1 MCGTNRFAPYNRTT
15 LQHGRSL
22 VKPSP
27 LEAKANALERE
38 IKAMKQKL
46 DRLLPALESRK
57 LKLNRLHNL
66 IVSDAGADLLIDE

>member
-1 MCGTNRFAPYNRTT
+1 MCRTSPFATYNSTT

-27 LEAKANALERE
+27 LEAKANALELE

-46 DRLLPALESRK
+46 DRLLLALESRK
-57 LKLNRLHNL
+57 LKLNRLLNL

>member
-1 MCGTNRFAPYNRTT
+1 
-15 LQHGRSL
+15 

-46 DRLLPALESRK
+46 DRLLLALESRK
-57 LKLNRLHNL
+57 LKLNRLLSLIAIGDGEDLSHN
-66 IVSDAGADLLIDE
+66 E